1 MKYVLLALYGLCIP
15 FANWLMVN
23 VGWNLGGGPLV
34 IPVGWG
40 LMAPSGVMAI
50 GAALYLRDE
59 VQEQFGV
66 RIATGAIAL
75 GMVLTWL
82 TSAPELAF
90 ASAMAYVFS
99 EALDFAVY
107 TPLKNRKLHSL
118 AVLASGTVG
127 SVIDSVLFLY
137 LAFGSLEYVAG
148 QIAAK
153 VELTI
158 LFSAIAWIRNNDLLF
173 RGNKQK
179 D

>member
-1 MKYVLLALYGLCIP
+1 MKYLLVALYGLSIP
-15 FANWLMVN
+15 FANWMMVN
-23 VGWNLGGGPLV
+23 VGWDFGGGSRV

-40 LMAPSGVMAI
+40 VMAPSGVLAV

-66 RIATGAIAL
+66 RIATAAIGL

-82 TSAPELAF
+82 ISAPELAF

-107 TPLKNRKLHSL
+107 TPLKSRNLHAL
-118 AVLASGTVG
+118 AVLASGIVG

-137 LAFGSLEYVAG
+137 LAFGSLQYVAG
-148 QIAAK
+148 QIVGK
-153 VELTI
+153 VEVTVL
-158 LFSAIAWIRNNDLLF
+158 LSAIAWIKNNDLFL